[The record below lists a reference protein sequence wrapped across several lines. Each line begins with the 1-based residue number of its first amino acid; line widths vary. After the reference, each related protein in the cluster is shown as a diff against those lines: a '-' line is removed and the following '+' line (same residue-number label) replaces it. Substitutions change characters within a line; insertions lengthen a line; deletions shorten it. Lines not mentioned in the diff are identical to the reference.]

1 MRQSLIALFVLSTGL
16 LISSP
21 MMAATSNTPSPDEAK
36 ALCTKLTSQF
46 EFLTPVKQGLPYW
59 QKAKSEFDEGQKACE
74 NGKPVVGATA
84 MQAAI
89 SDMYVTPD
97 SL

>member
-1 MRQSLIALFVLSTGL
+1 MRQSLIAMMALSFGL
-16 LISSP
+16 LMASP
-21 MMAATSNTPSPDEAK
+21 MLAASNSAPSPDDAK

-59 QKAKSEFDEGQKACE
+59 QKAKSEFDEGKKACE
-74 NGKPVVGATA
+74 NGKSVVGATD
-84 MQAAI
+84 MRAAI

-97 SL
+97 TL